1 MTAIKPFRAIVITLV
16 LCGLTTGVLAH
27 GLIQSP
33 PSRNWFC
40 GAVTKPDEV
49 ANGVAQFPVCGNAF
63 AFNQIAGYNFM
74 SVLTHTQG
82 RSVVGPRPNVCGF
95 NSETWSGGATVWD
108 QPIDWPTTNMSSG
121 MQTFTWNI
129 SWGPHFSDT
138 QEFRYWITKPTFQ
151 FQVGRPLSFDD
162 FEDQPFCVLSY
173 SDANPSGNPD
183 VIPDKANALF
193 QTRCNVPQRS
203 GRQVIYAEWGR
214 NQFTF
219 ERFHGCVDVVFQ
231 NGPVIDARI
240 ARTPSAPEFTGS
252 GTITLDATGSLGS
265 GLMYRWDVS
274 GPNPQLYTLSNT
286 NQGTTTLTLAN
297 TAASETVTIS
307 LVVTSSTGSDTASV
321 TLVHRPSVASPWF
334 DLGPLT
340 NAARALAAGNR
351 LSIRTVSSTGQDV
364 FLPSAPLVVTATNAA
379 ATAWPFDLATAVN
392 AANGNI
398 KIGVLGAQ
406 NQITPVRDATSNR
419 IFALISAN
427 LTGAFLQV
435 AQAAA
440 TCRVDYQI
448 VTSWQNGFQ
457 ANLSIVNTS
466 PNIPVVGYTLSWTMA
481 AGESFNNG
489 WNATYLPSG
498 QAIAASN
505 TAGAWNGV
513 ISPSGGNV
521 AFGFIGNKSP
531 SAAVIPSDF
540 RLNGEPCTRGN
551 QLTVLP
557 VMRAAIALASLPPAR
572 PAGFHCTEH
581 TPAPPPSTTPGDST
595 WAVVRRL
602 ESAPA
607 MRRRHRRARR
617 VRRGVAGARDGEIHI
632 SGSV

>member
-1 MTAIKPFRAIVITLV
+1 MTMLRPSRAIIIALT

-49 ANGVAQFPVCGNAF
+49 TNGVAQFPICGGAF

-82 RSVVGPRPNVCGF
+82 RSVVGPRSNVCGF
-95 NSETWSGGATVWD
+95 NSETWNGGPTVWD

-138 QEFRYWITKPTFQ
+138 QEFRYWITKPSFQ
-151 FQVGRPLSFDD
+151 FQVGRPLSFSD

-173 SDANPSGNPD
+173 SDANPGGNPD
-183 VIPDKANALF
+183 VIPDKANAQF

-219 ERFHGCVDVVFQ
+219 ERFHGCVDAMFQ

-240 ARTPSAPEFTGS
+240 ARTPSAAEFIGG
-252 GTITLDATGSLGS
+252 GTIALDASGSLGA
-265 GLMYRWDVS
+265 GLSYRWDVS
-274 GPNPQLYTLSNT
+274 SLNPGLYTLSNT
-286 NQGTTTLTLAN
+286 TQATTVLTLAN
-297 TAASETVTIS
+297 PAASETLTIT
-307 LVVTSSTGSDTASV
+307 LLVTSSTGSDTTSV

-334 DLGPLT
+334 DLGPLAT
-340 NAARALAAGNR
+340 TARPLAAGNR
-351 LSIRTVSSTGQDV
+351 ISIRTVSSTGQDV
-364 FLPSAPLVVTATNAA
+364 FLPSAPLVLTATNAA
-379 ATAWPFDLATAVN
+379 ANAWPFDLAQAVN
-392 AANGNI
+392 ALNGNI
-398 KIGVLGAQ
+398 RIGVLGAQ
-406 NQITPVRDATSNR
+406 NAVAPVRDATANR
-419 IFALISAN
+419 IFGLASAN

-435 AQAAA
+435 QQGAP

-457 ANLSIVNTS
+457 GNITIVNTS
-466 PNIPVVGYTLSWTMA
+466 TSIPVVGYTLNWTMA
-481 AGESFNNG
+481 SGESFNNG

-498 QAIAASN
+498 QALAASN

-513 ISPSGGNV
+513 ISPNNGTAV
-521 AFGFIGNKSP
+521 FGFIGNKGTAP
-531 SAAVIPSDF
+531 PVVPSDF
-540 RLNGEPCTRGN
+540 RLNGQPCTTGT
-551 QLTVLP
+551 QSAGLP
-557 VMRAAIALASLPPAR
+557 AIRPATAFASLTPPAPSMHR
-572 PAGFHCTEH
+572 CTEH
-581 TPAPPPSTTPGDST
+581 TPSPPPS
-595 WAVVRRL
+595 
-602 ESAPA
+602 SAPA
-607 MRRRHRRARR
+607 EPTWAI
-617 VRRGVAGARDGEIHI
+617 ATT
-632 SGSV
+632 SGSSRRSVSIAQ